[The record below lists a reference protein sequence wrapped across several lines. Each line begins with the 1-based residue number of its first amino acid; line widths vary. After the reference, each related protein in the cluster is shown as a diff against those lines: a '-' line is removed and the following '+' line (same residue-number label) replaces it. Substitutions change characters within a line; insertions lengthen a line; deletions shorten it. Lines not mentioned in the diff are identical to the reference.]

1 MPLKKEDKG
10 HRAGEKT
17 KGCDFMQGSLS
28 IAQLK
33 THLDIVYER
42 YNRPH
47 FIHPDPLEFL
57 FRYPRPRDREIVALM
72 ASALAYG
79 RVSQILVSIAKA
91 LDPLGS
97 SPYFSLKSMT
107 KRRLI
112 QSYFDFRHRFTSGRE
127 MATLLWGI
135 RKVVMQYGSL
145 QACFLSGMK
154 VNDETVLPGLSR
166 FVRELRLKEHRR
178 CRNTLL
184 PNPERGSACK
194 RLNLFMRWMVRKD
207 AVDPGGWDGV
217 PSSKLVIPLDTH
229 MFKMSRFLNLTDR
242 RRPDMTA
249 ALSIT
254 KAFRVCR
261 PEDPVRYDFALT
273 RLGIQKGIE
282 TDYFFQ
288 GWDGKSRS

>member
-1 MPLKKEDKG
+1 M
-10 HRAGEKT
+10 H
-17 KGCDFMQGSLS
+17 GSLN

-33 THLDIVYER
+33 THLDVLYGR
-42 YNRPH
+42 YNQPH

-57 FRYPRPRDREIVALM
+57 FRYPQPRDREIVALI

-79 RVSQILVSIAKA
+79 RVSQILVSIDKA

-97 SPYFSLKSMT
+97 SPFFFLMSTT

-112 QSYFDFRHRFTSGRE
+112 HSYIDFRHRFTSGRE
-127 MATLLWGI
+127 MATMLWGV
-135 RKVVMQYGSL
+135 RRVLMQYGSL
-145 QACFLSGMK
+145 EACFHSGMK
-154 VNDETVLPGLSR
+154 EDDETVLPGLSR
-166 FVRELRLKEHRR
+166 FVRELWLREHRR
-178 CRNTLL
+178 CKNTLL
-184 PNPERGSACK
+184 PNPEGGSACK

-207 AVDPGGWDGV
+207 AVDPGGWNRV
-217 PSSKLVIPLDTH
+217 PSSKLIIPLDTH

-254 KAFRVCR
+254 KGFRVCR

-282 TDYFFQ
+282 TDHFFQ
-288 GWDGKSRS
+288 GWEGKGRS

>member
-1 MPLKKEDKG
+1 V
-10 HRAGEKT
+10 KT
-17 KGCDFMQGSLS
+17 KDCDFMQGRLN

-33 THLDIVYER
+33 THLEDIYGR
-42 YNRPH
+42 YNQPH

-57 FRYPRPRDREIVALM
+57 FRYPQPRDREIVALI

-79 RVSQILVSIAKA
+79 RVSQILASIDKA

-97 SPYFSLKSMT
+97 SPFLSLKSTT
-107 KRRLI
+107 KRRLN
-112 QSYFDFRHRFTSGRE
+112 QSYIDFRHRFTSGRE
-127 MATLLWGI
+127 MATMLWGI
-135 RKVVMQYGSL
+135 RRVVTQYGSL

-154 VNDETVLPGLSR
+154 KDDETVLPGLSR
-166 FVRELRLKEHRR
+166 FVRELWLKEPRK
-178 CRNTLL
+178 CKNTLL

-207 AVDPGGWDGV
+207 AVDPGGWNRV
-217 PSSKLVIPLDTH
+217 SSSKLVIPLDTH

-282 TDYFFQ
+282 TDHFFH
-288 GWDGKSRS
+288 GWDGKGRS